1 MEISG
6 VILVASYSRAF
17 ELDLGQGHHRGSKNT
32 REPQLASLGEET
44 VTPTIGDGMGHK
56 CMRHAC
62 DHSPHKGMHHA
73 HSRIRSIL
81 GQGHHT
87 SLISVP
93 EIAWMELFNSA
104 PTETACEGWL
114 TKCMC
119 LQPTKLGSPSALCPG
134 RAPPRL
140 PGPHPHLSAVT
151 LREEPPLLCTVP
163 SLENLPHLVTYQ
175 FHTRHN
181 LLGGIRR
188 YVNKKK
194 LKKVV
199 KS

>member
-1 MEISG
+1 MSSHQPSLVEISG

-119 LQPTKLGSPSALCPG
+119 LQPTKLGSPSILGEAIGTRSYRALGVLMLATSIALEPLKSSDSKCYFN
-134 RAPPRL
+134 PR
-140 PGPHPHLSAVT
+140 S
-151 LREEPPLLCTVP
+151 
-163 SLENLPHLVTYQ
+163 LPH
-175 FHTRHN
+175 R
-181 LLGGIRR
+181 
-188 YVNKKK
+188 
-194 LKKVV
+194 VV
-199 KS
+199 

>member
-1 MEISG
+1 MSSHQPLLVEISG

-119 LQPTKLGSPSALCPG
+119 LQPTKLGSPSILGEAIGTRSYRALGVLMLATSIALEPLKSSDSKCYFN
-134 RAPPRL
+134 PR
-140 PGPHPHLSAVT
+140 S
-151 LREEPPLLCTVP
+151 
-163 SLENLPHLVTYQ
+163 LPH
-175 FHTRHN
+175 R
-181 LLGGIRR
+181 
-188 YVNKKK
+188 
-194 LKKVV
+194 VV
-199 KS
+199 